1 MGQDD
6 ALVAGLIGIISAAIS
21 SVGSVCGGPDSGGAN
36 ADCHATTHG
45 RTAIIGSA
53 IGGPTIGGP
62 TISATAIGDGATAI
76 GRAISQGVI

>member
-53 IGGPTIGGP
+53 IGGPTI
-62 TISATAIGDGATAI
+62 SATAIGDGATAI